1 MVRAEDG
8 VEPVI
13 SIGVNPWGITMN
25 NMTKIVAMCLLGLMA
40 SVSHA
45 ADMTSDDGM
54 MKDDM
59 KKSMDHQEMMKD
71 DMPGA
76 MVTHMEDEDMG
87 MENTMK
93 DGMDNKMGDGMDHE
107 GMQKSDSMN

>member
-1 MVRAEDG
+1 MVSNLSYRQALILGE
-8 VEPVI
+8 
-13 SIGVNPWGITMN
+13 ITMN
-25 NMTKIVAMCLLGLMA
+25 NVTKIAAMCLLGLMA
-40 SVSHA
+40 SVSQA
-45 ADMTSDDGM
+45 ADMASDDGM

-76 MVTHMEDEDMG
+76 MDTHMEDEDMG
-87 MENTMK
+87 MEDTMK
-93 DGMDNKMGDGMDHE
+93 DGMDHE